1 VRLLSATLIGAISGF
16 LIYMIPAMF
25 LEAGVISKVFV
36 ITTFVGGTGATFCL
50 VLKGT
55 QSTAQVWARG
65 SLVWAAEWIVAALV
79 PIYVSWLA
87 FRESGVLSWGEFQ
100 AKANAR
106 SEAFMAALIGM
117 GVCLFMALMC
127 YFLYIVASRIRK

>member
-1 VRLLSATLIGAISGF
+1 MRLLSATLIGAISGF

-50 VLKGT
+50 VLKGA

-87 FRESGVLSWGEFQ
+87 FRESGVLSWG
-100 AKANAR
+100 AKATAR
-106 SEAFMAALIGM
+106 SEAFLAALIGIC
-117 GVCLFMALMC
+117 VCLFMAVMC
-127 YFLYIVASRIRK
+127 YSLYIIASRSRK